1 MSELVTPGQPT
12 IGVTVWE
19 RKKPERNPSV
29 EVRLP
34 DGLMMPAAAQLEHAV
49 DLQDWIRE
57 GERQLEDESEVF
69 RLFAAPI
76 AISLMTGGII
86 AGLTGYTAGYSAMVA
101 GVFVVLGD
109 MASALW
115 RFRVK
120 RDRWRRM
127 DAYRSRLR
135 DLTIPR
141 NT

>member
-1 MSELVTPGQPT
+1 MSELVTPDQPT
-12 IGVTVWE
+12 GGVTVWE
-19 RKKPERNPSV
+19 RKKPERNASV
-29 EVRLP
+29 EVSLP
-34 DGLMMPAAAQLEHAV
+34 DGLMMPPAAQLEHVV
-49 DLQDWIRE
+49 DLQDWVRE

-101 GVFVVLGD
+101 GVLLVLGD

-120 RDRWRRM
+120 RDRWRRL

-135 DLTIPR
+135 DLAIPR